1 MQDRILDSVI
11 IGGGPAGIAVAE
23 TFSRKG
29 ISHRVYEKGPIAHH
43 IAQYPTFMRFF
54 STNENL
60 EIANF
65 PLANPEDKPTR
76 QDYLIYL
83 NKFAKYHALPI
94 ETYVEV
100 TGATKRGDGVFQLD
114 LAHSNARP
122 HDLMVCPPPEPMAAV
137 LARSMVVAVG
147 AWDSPRRLGVP
158 GDDLPK
164 VHYRFFENHE
174 YVGKKVLVVGGRNS
188 AVDLALTLWRAGAQ
202 VSLSYRRT
210 EFTGRGLKY
219 WLKPD
224 IENRLKNGEVSG
236 YLGSTVEK
244 IERGSVTLM
253 LASNERVV
261 LENDFVLPCLGYDPP
276 TNFLKNLGISL
287 EPGSNKPV
295 HNPANLE
302 SNIPGLFVAGVIT
315 QGNISGNVF
324 IENSRHHGDLIL
336 PRLREIL
343 NRPERDPS

>member
-1 MQDRILDSVI
+1 MPDQILDCVI
-11 IGGGPAGIAVAE
+11 IGGGPAGIAIAE
-23 TFSRKG
+23 TLTRAG
-29 ISHRVYEKGPIAHH
+29 ISLRVFEKGPIGHH

-65 PLANPEDKPTR
+65 PLINTEDKPTR

-83 NKFAKYHALPI
+83 NKFAKYHKLPI
-94 ETYVEV
+94 STYTEV
-100 TGATKRGDGVFQLD
+100 TGISRRSDDIFEVA

-122 HDLMVCPPPEPMAAV
+122 HDLMMCPPPDPTAPV
-137 LARSMVVAVG
+137 LARTVVIAVG

-164 VHYRFFENHE
+164 VHYRFFESHE

-188 AVDLALTLWRAGAQ
+188 AVDLSLTLWRAGAE
-202 VSLSYRRT
+202 VSLSYRRR
-210 EFTGRGLKY
+210 EFAGKGLKY

-224 IENRLKNGEVSG
+224 IENRLKNNEIAG
-236 YLGSTVEK
+236 YLGSNVER
-244 IERGSVTLM
+244 IDRETVTLRIDDGTTVTI
-253 LASNERVV
+253 A
-261 LENDFVLPCLGYDPP
+261 NDFVIPCLGYDPP
-276 TNFLKNLGISL
+276 TQFLKNLGISV
-287 EPGSNKPV
+287 EPESNKPV

-302 SNIPGLFVAGVIT
+302 SNIPGVFIAGVIT

-324 IENSRHHGDLIL
+324 IENSRHHGELIL

-343 NRPERDPS
+343 KIS